1 MISELLIIT
10 SDLTFSSSRYVA
22 VMERDG
28 DSVGMEDL
36 DSLQLELET
45 LLSTV
50 VVSRAL

>member
-1 MISELLIIT
+1 
-10 SDLTFSSSRYVA
+10 
-22 VMERDG
+22 MERDG